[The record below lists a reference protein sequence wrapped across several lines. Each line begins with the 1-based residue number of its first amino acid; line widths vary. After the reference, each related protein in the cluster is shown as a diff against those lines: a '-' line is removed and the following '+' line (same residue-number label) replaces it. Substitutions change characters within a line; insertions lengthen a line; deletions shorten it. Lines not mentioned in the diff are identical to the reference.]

1 MPKAKPSKDKTPS
14 FTYLIEKKREGG
26 EFADEEIRNIVD
38 AILDEEMPEYQQ
50 AAWVMATFFQGMSA
64 QETANFTEEMMLSG
78 EVIEMMDVSRP
89 KIEKYSTAGV
99 GDKTTLVLG
108 PLASAAGVAMPMMN
122 GDDEEFLTSNCD
134 KLKAIPKIKTSM
146 ELEEFAAQVRKL
158 GCAFADRHEEISPV
172 ESILY
177 ELR

>member
-134 KLKAIPKIKTSM
+134 KLKAIPN
-146 ELEEFAAQVRKL
+146 
-158 GCAFADRHEEISPV
+158 
-172 ESILY
+172 
-177 ELR
+177 